1 MSAQAPRPVVLIG
14 PMAAGK
20 SSVGR
25 MLAKV
30 LAREFIDTD
39 KVIVRHNGPIP
50 EIFAAQGERG
60 FRELEASVIAE
71 ALRPGTV
78 VSLGGGAVLHEG
90 TRARIADA
98 TVVLITVSESAV
110 ERRIDNNK
118 RPLLAEEGIVAWRR
132 ITAEREP
139 LYRQLA
145 DAVADTSHRPMRRV
159 AEEIAAWVL
168 EHEHPGS
175 GKTKERGVISV

>member
-1 MSAQAPRPVVLIG
+1 MTSQAPRPVVLIG

-25 MLAKV
+25 TLAKV

-39 KVIVRHNGPIP
+39 KVIVRDNGPIP
-50 EIFAAQGERG
+50 EIFAELGERG
-60 FRELEASVIAE
+60 FRELEANVVAE
-71 ALRPGTV
+71 ALRPGAV
-78 VSLGGGAVLHEG
+78 VSLGGGAVLDEG
-90 TRARIADA
+90 TRARVADS
-98 TVVLITVSESAV
+98 TVVLITVSEAAV
-110 ERRIDNNK
+110 ASRIDNNK

-175 GKTKERGVISV
+175 ESKKERGITSV